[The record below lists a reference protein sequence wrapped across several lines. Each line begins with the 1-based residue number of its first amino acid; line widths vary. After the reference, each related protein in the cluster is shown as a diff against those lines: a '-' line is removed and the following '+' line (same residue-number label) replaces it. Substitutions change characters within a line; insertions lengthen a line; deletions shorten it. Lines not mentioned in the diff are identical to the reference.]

1 MKKAVIYARVSTD
14 QATQKE
20 TPISSQISECFK
32 YAENKGFT
40 VVQVFTDEGI
50 SGTTDKRPAFQQMI
64 NYVQNNDIKA
74 IITFDTSRLFRNI
87 RHKMNY
93 KELFDKLGVEIHYA
107 SNPFLSG
114 NPNNDEERLARFW
127 AEGGAMLF
135 DAWYP
140 IFCSVHI
147 KRGNRENA
155 RQGFS
160 TGRPLPIGYKTI
172 KVKYG
177 NTIKSKIIKAEEE
190 AHIYFRILSLFEQG
204 YGSKE
209 IAKRLNEEGITNR
222 GKQWKYQSILKI
234 LKNELYIGLVYGGGE
249 KFYHEH
255 LRYISDE
262 KFQEIQEEL
271 SKRVKHSR
279 GKMKSNLYFVGILKC
294 GKCGSAMVTE
304 TAKGN
309 SYHYYIC
316 SKRRKHNGCNQKRLT
331 AKKVDDYLLDV
342 VLNKILND
350 NVLNQIKKAIE
361 EEINTHIKQIKQ
373 EKESIKKAIQTI
385 DMKLNNILKAIE
397 NGLIDFDDDEII
409 QRRKNLKEERK
420 NLESKLK
427 ILEHQS
433 NQNWVEIDIN
443 LTDFKN
449 LIIDY
454 YKTGNAKQIRKQ
466 LEKLINYIEYDNDE
480 FKIYYNLDMFKF
492 AQPFLL
498 VESGGIEP
506 PSENGR
512 CSGFLQA

>member
-234 LKNELYIGLVYGGGE
+234 LKNELYIGLVYGGG
-249 KFYHEH
+249 
-255 LRYISDE
+255 
-262 KFQEIQEEL
+262 
-271 SKRVKHSR
+271 
-279 GKMKSNLYFVGILKC
+279 
-294 GKCGSAMVTE
+294 
-304 TAKGN
+304 
-309 SYHYYIC
+309 
-316 SKRRKHNGCNQKRLT
+316 
-331 AKKVDDYLLDV
+331 
-342 VLNKILND
+342 
-350 NVLNQIKKAIE
+350 
-361 EEINTHIKQIKQ
+361 
-373 EKESIKKAIQTI
+373 
-385 DMKLNNILKAIE
+385 
-397 NGLIDFDDDEII
+397 
-409 QRRKNLKEERK
+409 
-420 NLESKLK
+420 
-427 ILEHQS
+427 
-433 NQNWVEIDIN
+433 
-443 LTDFKN
+443 
-449 LIIDY
+449 
-454 YKTGNAKQIRKQ
+454 
-466 LEKLINYIEYDNDE
+466 
-480 FKIYYNLDMFKF
+480 
-492 AQPFLL
+492 
-498 VESGGIEP
+498 
-506 PSENGR
+506 
-512 CSGFLQA
+512 